1 MKRRIDGWMAALLL
15 LSACMP
21 AQAGQTGTD
30 QPAARQP
37 AAGEATRLWLDR
49 QSQGSQASDKAQ
61 TLPGP
66 AMERVYER
74 YLKSY
79 THPIPEHFERENLGA
94 GSTGR

>member
-1 MKRRIDGWMAALLL
+1 MKRKIDRWMAALLL
-15 LSACMP
+15 LSACMSV
-21 AQAGQTGTD
+21 QAGQTGAD
-30 QPAARQP
+30 QPVERQP

-49 QSQGSQASDKAQ
+49 QSQGSQASAKAQ

-66 AMERVYER
+66 AMEKIYER

-94 GSTGR
+94 GTSR